1 MTPTQH
7 KEEDN
12 DKKDKDYR
20 REDDYNEED
29 IDKVEDN
36 TFWLFPRAWKR
47 FQSHFLRTSIFSP
60 LSFSQNVY
68 TSV

>member
-36 TFWLFPRAWKR
+36 TFWLFPRA
-47 FQSHFLRTSIFSP
+47 
-60 LSFSQNVY
+60 
-68 TSV
+68 